1 MSTHDTTQDALT
13 DRLVSTAT
21 IAITEMECDTVDDS
35 PGSWIRPVVAAVQ
48 QHIFEEL
55 IAHEETAGR
64 PLTLKD
70 AAEFILQGV
79 FA

>member
-1 MSTHDTTQDALT
+1 MSTHDTTHDTLT

-21 IAITEMECDTVDDS
+21 IAIVEADSIDDG

-48 QHIFEEL
+48 HHIFEEL

>member
-1 MSTHDTTQDALT
+1 MSTHDTTHDTLA
-13 DRLVSTAT
+13 DRLASTAT
-21 IAITEMECDTVDDS
+21 IAIAEAETVEDG
-35 PGSWIRPVVAAVQ
+35 PGSWIRPMVAAVQ

-55 IAHEETAGR
+55 IAHEEAAGR
-64 PLTLKD
+64 PLTLHD

>member
-1 MSTHDTTQDALT
+1 MSTQDTTHDTLT

-21 IAITEMECDTVDDS
+21 IAIVEADTVDDG
-35 PGSWIRPVVAAVQ
+35 PGSWIRPMVAAVQ
-48 QHIFEEL
+48 HHIFEEL
-55 IAHEETAGR
+55 IAHEEAVGR
-64 PLTLKD
+64 ALTLQD